1 MLLTAL
7 LGASLAAEPVLT
19 TALAVAG
26 WESGLQLRNQGGV
39 KHTLYADPESTL
51 LGDVYVRGDVLLT
64 ATPDY
69 LRGGLQLEFSPM
81 AMLVFRLRS
90 ETTWYWGAFKT
101 VIGFESPT
109 DAYLDEHRDL
119 RPKGTGHDERITG
132 TAIVRAKVGPV
143 IVAAVF
149 DRARIRQV
157 PDSTVQGSWW
167 FDPEYQLL
175 LDIDQ
180 DRVFQQTTVA
190 LYQKELASDRIDDV
204 MIGAMSTYRRAQASE
219 DALWRA
225 GPMAVVN
232 AQGGNRSVLLLVQPY
247 VKDQSFGVLPPF
259 VAVQGTAKF

>member
-90 ETTWYWGAFKT
+90 ETTCFK
-101 VIGFESPT
+101 
-109 DAYLDEHRDL
+109 RL
-119 RPKGTGHDERITG
+119 RSEALEILREMPPPWLLLGI
-132 TAIVRAKVGPV
+132 
-143 IVAAVF
+143 
-149 DRARIRQV
+149 
-157 PDSTVQGSWW
+157 STV
-167 FDPEYQLL
+167 
-175 LDIDQ
+175 
-180 DRVFQQTTVA
+180 
-190 LYQKELASDRIDDV
+190 
-204 MIGAMSTYRRAQASE
+204 
-219 DALWRA
+219 
-225 GPMAVVN
+225 
-232 AQGGNRSVLLLVQPY
+232 
-247 VKDQSFGVLPPF
+247 
-259 VAVQGTAKF
+259 